1 MREFELPVFGGDV
14 LVLLLGLWRELCDAL
29 EDVLEK
35 CREVSGTDRCAGEVR
50 KSEPGEVDN
59 DGPSD
64 LEHSDT
70 YDQKNRYVPDYGE
83 SFLGKIFPCLIVY
96 IIGIKITENLFLY

>member
-1 MREFELPVFGGDV
+1 MLREFELPVFGGDV

-70 YDQKNRYVPDYGE
+70 FRLRQACGFEHSDDRRLLLV
-83 SFLGKIFPCLIVY
+83 L
-96 IIGIKITENLFLY
+96 

>member
-1 MREFELPVFGGDV
+1 MSTSRLWNLLRELELPVFGGDV
-14 LVLLLGLWRELCDAL
+14 LVLLLGLWRELWDAL

-70 YDQKNRYVPDYGE
+70 CKQKREASRVKKAPGR
-83 SFLGKIFPCLIVY
+83 GKIRR
-96 IIGIKITENLFLY
+96 KSST

>member
-1 MREFELPVFGGDV
+1 LREFELPVFGGDV
-14 LVLLLGLWRELCDAL
+14 PVLLLGLWRELWDAL

-70 YDQKNRYVPDYGE
+70 CDQKNSRSGLWHGE
-83 SFLGKIFPCLIVY
+83 KFPIKIFSH
-96 IIGIKITENLFLY
+96 NRS

>member
-1 MREFELPVFGGDV
+1 MLRELELPVFGGDV

-70 YDQKNRYVPDYGE
+70 CD
-83 SFLGKIFPCLIVY
+83 
-96 IIGIKITENLFLY
+96 